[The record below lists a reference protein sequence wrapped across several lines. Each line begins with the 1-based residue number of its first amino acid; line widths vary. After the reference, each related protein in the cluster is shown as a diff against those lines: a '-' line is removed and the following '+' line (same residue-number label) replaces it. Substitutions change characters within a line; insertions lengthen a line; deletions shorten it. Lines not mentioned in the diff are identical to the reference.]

1 MWHLIFIAFIL
12 TVNEVLKVT
21 TPWPSTSSHCD
32 EFSWLQHP
40 KSMLK
45 ILPHIN
51 FLWARLIS
59 DNFRGHP
66 CNCSSKCHL
75 RTLLTKLLTCT
86 KVRDFKQVVVSY
98 KNTDKQSTHDS
109 TVSIRQLCASKVSLN
124 SGKEKRHCLMGVV
137 NWNECACIY
146 AAGQLFFTSFRMISI
161 LVNFLSE
168 EKVWV

>member
-1 MWHLIFIAFIL
+1 MTFNFHCIYTDSKWSSQS
-12 TVNEVLKVT
+12 NN
-21 TPWPSTSSHCD
+21 PWPSTSSHCD
-32 EFSWLQHP
+32 EFSWLQDP

-75 RTLLTKLLTCT
+75 CTLLTKLLTCT

-98 KNTDKQSTHDS
+98 KNTDKQSTHYS
-109 TVSIRQLCASKVSLN
+109 TVSIRQLCASKISLH
-124 SGKEKRHCLMGVV
+124 SGKGEETLFNGRGKLKWVCLHICCRSIVLY
-137 NWNECACIY
+137 I
-146 AAGQLFFTSFRMISI
+146 RMISI